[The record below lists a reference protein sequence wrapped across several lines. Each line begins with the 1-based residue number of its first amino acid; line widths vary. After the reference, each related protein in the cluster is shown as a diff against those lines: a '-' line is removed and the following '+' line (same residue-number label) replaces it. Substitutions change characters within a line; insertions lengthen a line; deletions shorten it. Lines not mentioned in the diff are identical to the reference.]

1 MAMMFGTQW
10 NEFDNLRVKFETTT
24 LIRNSCE
31 EDKRPYMEHYATD
44 WTTLMV
50 LQYGTVIKTRRHLHD
65 WHLTLNIQKN
75 ENSFMYIWYT
85 FKKRGFLTNKVPD

>member
-10 NEFDNLRVKFETTT
+10 NEFDNLRVKFEMTT
-24 LIRNSCE
+24 LIRKSCE

-50 LQYGTVIKTRRHLHD
+50 LQYG
-65 WHLTLNIQKN
+65 N
-75 ENSFMYIWYT
+75 
-85 FKKRGFLTNKVPD
+85 